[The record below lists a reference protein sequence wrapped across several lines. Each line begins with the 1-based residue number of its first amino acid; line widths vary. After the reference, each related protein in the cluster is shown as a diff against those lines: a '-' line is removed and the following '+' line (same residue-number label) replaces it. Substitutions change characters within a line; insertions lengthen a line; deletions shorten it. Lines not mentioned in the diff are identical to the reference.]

1 MRRAAII
8 VAGLALLLVAGCN
21 QKGVRA
27 PCPDNKV
34 CLEAGNGT
42 DPSSLDPH
50 KITGTWE
57 DRIVGDMFVGL
68 TQVDAQGQT
77 IPGMATSW
85 ETSPDGLTWT
95 FHLREAKWSDGT
107 AVTADDFVFALRR
120 IMNPAT
126 ASEYAYLLDF
136 IKNAQPINDGKASPE
151 SLGAKALDP
160 RTLQITLEH
169 PTPYLPELA
178 HHQTM
183 YPLPQH
189 VVEKFGIHWSDP
201 GNIVVNGPYKVT
213 SWTLGDKIVAEKN
226 PLYWDAAK
234 VCVDRVTYYAAQDAV
249 AAERQVKTGEFD
261 MDGAIPGNRIP
272 FLRRPGN
279 MPDYVHMHTFLGV
292 SYVFF
297 NGSNPKFKDKR
308 VRQAL
313 SMAIDR
319 DFLTHDVLM
328 GGGGITAYTF
338 VPPGVA
344 NYTPA
349 ALPEWASW
357 PMARRQAEAKR
368 LLAAA
373 GFGPDHPLVFEMKQ
387 NGLEPTA
394 FLSSVQ
400 ADWRQIGV
408 KATLATAE
416 SQVAYQYFRMK
427 DFEMGDGGWIAD
439 FNDAVSF
446 LGLMQSK
453 NGEMNY
459 GGYNNP
465 QYDALLDAADHEPD
479 AKKRGDELRQ
489 AEAIMLDDA
498 PVIPVYFLV
507 NSNLVSPKIT
517 GFADNI
523 VDQHRTQ
530 YLCFKK

>member
-1 MRRAAII
+1 
-8 VAGLALLLVAGCN
+8 
-21 QKGVRA
+21 
-27 PCPDNKV
+27 
-34 CLEAGNGT
+34 
-42 DPSSLDPH
+42 
-50 KITGTWE
+50 
-57 DRIVGDMFVGL
+57 
-68 TQVDAQGQT
+68 
-77 IPGMATSW
+77 
-85 ETSPDGLTWT
+85 
-95 FHLREAKWSDGT
+95 
-107 AVTADDFVFALRR
+107 
-120 IMNPAT
+120 
-126 ASEYAYLLDF
+126 
-136 IKNAQPINDGKASPE
+136 
-151 SLGAKALDP
+151 
-160 RTLQITLEH
+160 
-169 PTPYLPELA
+169 
-178 HHQTM
+178 M

-201 GNIVVNGPYKVT
+201 QNIVVNGPYKVS

-234 VCVDRVTYYAAQDAV
+234 VCIDRVTYYAAQDAV

-261 MDGAIPGNRIP
+261 MDGTIPGSRIP

-279 MPDYVHMHTFLGV
+279 LPDYVHLHTYLGV
-292 SYVFF
+292 SYLFF

-319 DFLTHDVLM
+319 DFLTKDVMM
-328 GGGGITAYTF
+328 GGGGMTAYSF

-344 NYTPA
+344 NYTPPA
-349 ALPEWASW
+349 SPEWASW
-357 PMARRQAEAKR
+357 PMARRQEEARK

-373 GFGPDHPLVFEMKQ
+373 GYDARHPLTFELKQ
-387 NGLEPTA
+387 NGLETTA

-408 KATLATAE
+408 KLTLATAE

-427 DFEMGDGGWIAD
+427 DFEMGSGGWIAD

-459 GGYNNP
+459 GDYNNP

-479 AKKRGDELRQ
+479 TARRADELRR
-489 AEAIMLDDA
+489 AEALVLDDA
-498 PVIPVYFLV
+498 PIIPVYFLV
-507 NSNLVSPKIT
+507 NSSLVNPRVT